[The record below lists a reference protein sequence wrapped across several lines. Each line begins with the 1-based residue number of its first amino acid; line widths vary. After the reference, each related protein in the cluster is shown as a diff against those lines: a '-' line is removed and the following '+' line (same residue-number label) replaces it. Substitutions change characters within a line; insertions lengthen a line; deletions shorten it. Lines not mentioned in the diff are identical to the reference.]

1 MVGGQV
7 IESAITEFSR
17 INKQHIGSLYTC
29 LHCLL
34 LHTCFLLL
42 DADAGF
48 PKKST
53 LELFFCLFVCLCEC
67 VRACASVIKFH
78 FTLMFWRLISG
89 LHLEGNPFYHC
100 NNPENLPHSWLLWS
114 LLGFGIAFC
123 AAGCSDGG
131 SFFSIERTQR
141 SSPMAAFCG
150 PPITLCQTLLS
161 AVKS

>member
-1 MVGGQV
+1 M

-67 VRACASVIKFH
+67 VRVSHKVSFH
-78 FTLMFWRLISG
+78 INV
-89 LHLEGNPFYHC
+89 LETD
-100 NNPENLPHSWLLWS
+100 LW
-114 LLGFGIAFC
+114 FA
-123 AAGCSDGG
+123 
-131 SFFSIERTQR
+131 
-141 SSPMAAFCG
+141 P
-150 PPITLCQTLLS
+150 
-161 AVKS
+161 